1 MVKYE
6 HDAQISGTTYTQLPL
21 TSFSG
26 SDFYSQYSNVLTYM
40 NNSNTPFT
48 QDLTYDLLSTN
59 QYTTTQL
66 KSILSV
72 LLSGSKNELKTIISN
87 IQDFLITTNDINNM
101 NTIIDAFVKIPNSK
115 DFKLDKFP
123 IRKNDKTI
131 TYQSGTPSEIDVTD
145 TTQKDNLNNIFI
157 NKKGISGTTNV
168 LNFYKP

>member
-1 MVKYE
+1 
-6 HDAQISGTTYTQLPL
+6 
-21 TSFSG
+21 
-26 SDFYSQYSNVLTYM
+26 M

-59 QYTTTQL
+59 QYTTEQI

-72 LLSGSKNELKTIISN
+72 LLSGSKDELKQIIK
-87 IQDFLITTNDINNM
+87 NDVFSAADIENM
-101 NTIIDAFVKIPNSK
+101 NAIIDLFVKTPPQKVFN
-115 DFKLDKFP
+115 LDKFP
-123 IRKNDKTI
+123 IRKNDKAI